1 MKMAVWDH
9 GGEVAITVRH
19 WMANR
24 QNVDN
29 WARFLATVAD
39 LDLSLNIES
48 ITITGGGEL
57 LFETIKEISHPDC
70 S

>member
-48 ITITGGGEL
+48 TTITLVGK
-57 LFETIKEISHPDC
+57 TI
-70 S
+70 